1 MDTETQ
7 IILEGKSHKNI
18 KDELKE
24 EIEES
29 FFKFDDLK
37 NYFYIAILIVL
48 LICLIIF
55 VFLKNDSSNNSINF
69 SNSNNK
75 VTLNGFEEFHAN
87 EFDENALLKY
97 KQQQKD
103 FCDNQEKFLIREY
116 EDKLELANV
125 SFLSQLFPMYVY
137 KNDDYVSK
145 EILMMENWKGDET
158 NNLLTALIFYSSIKR
173 LARENIYVLDIGSN
187 VGWYSLFI
195 ARYGYNILSFEPSE
209 INYYISKKN
218 YCLNTELN
226 ITFINKGLY
235 SEDRNCD
242 LYTNSQNVGDG
253 YVFCDNV
260 NNLVNLSK
268 TGEASLTKLSNYE
281 TFLINHNLGLVK
293 IDSQGCDGK
302 IIEGGIKLITKYHV
316 PFIFLEFRPESLI
329 QHGTNPRD
337 FLKLFTKN
345 GYKIAWY
352 NFFSDDYLS
361 IDEIMERANGS
372 MSLYIVNSRTIR
384 KYHQK

>member
-37 NYFYIAILIVL
+37 KYFYIAILIVL
-48 LICLIIF
+48 LICLILF
-55 VFLKNDSSNNSINF
+55 VFLKNDSSNNSITF

-173 LARENIYVLDIGSN
+173 LTRENIYVLDIGSN
-187 VGWYSLFI
+187 VGWY
-195 ARYGYNILSFEPSE
+195 
-209 INYYISKKN
+209 
-218 YCLNTELN
+218 
-226 ITFINKGLY
+226 
-235 SEDRNCD
+235 
-242 LYTNSQNVGDG
+242 
-253 YVFCDNV
+253 
-260 NNLVNLSK
+260 
-268 TGEASLTKLSNYE
+268 
-281 TFLINHNLGLVK
+281 
-293 IDSQGCDGK
+293 
-302 IIEGGIKLITKYHV
+302 
-316 PFIFLEFRPESLI
+316 
-329 QHGTNPRD
+329 
-337 FLKLFTKN
+337 
-345 GYKIAWY
+345 
-352 NFFSDDYLS
+352 
-361 IDEIMERANGS
+361 
-372 MSLYIVNSRTIR
+372 
-384 KYHQK
+384 

>member
-7 IILEGKSHKNI
+7 IILEGKPHKKI
-18 KDELKE
+18 KNELKE
-24 EIEES
+24 ENEES

-37 NYFYIAILIVL
+37 KYFYIAIPIVL
-48 LICLIIF
+48 LICLILF
-55 VFLKNDSSNNSINF
+55 FFLKNDTSNNSTNF
-69 SNSNNK
+69 SNNK
-75 VTLNGFEEFHAN
+75 ITLNGFEEFHVN

-103 FCDNQEKFLIREY
+103 FCDNQEKYLIREY

-125 SFLSQLFPMYVY
+125 SFLSQLFTMYVY

-158 NNLLTALIFYSSIKR
+158 NNLLTALIFYSSLKR
-173 LARENIYVLDIGSN
+173 LTRENIYVLDIGSN

-195 ARYGYNILSFEPSE
+195 ARYGYNILSFEPSNV
-209 INYYISKKN
+209 NYYISKKN

-253 YVFCDNV
+253 YVLCDNV

-281 TFLINHNLGLVK
+281 TFL
-293 IDSQGCDGK
+293 
-302 IIEGGIKLITKYHV
+302 
-316 PFIFLEFRPESLI
+316 
-329 QHGTNPRD
+329 
-337 FLKLFTKN
+337 
-345 GYKIAWY
+345 
-352 NFFSDDYLS
+352 
-361 IDEIMERANGS
+361 
-372 MSLYIVNSRTIR
+372 
-384 KYHQK
+384 